1 MVVVF
6 TVLTNRDI
14 SRLGGSD
21 TRACTIPLTVE
32 LDELAAPILVAL
44 RHDILQ
50 PVEHRARDAW
60 SAVLGDENQVVRQR
74 IQGTAVARRASG
86 YCFLKAV

>member
-32 LDELAAPILVAL
+32 LDELAAPILAAHRDVTAARNILRLGPQAL
-44 RHDILQ
+44 AEGSSTL
-50 PVEHRARDAW
+50 
-60 SAVLGDENQVVRQR
+60 SA
-74 IQGTAVARRASG
+74 
-86 YCFLKAV
+86 